1 MLKKNRSLIWKP
13 PPHFGIASYFEPR
26 TQYTDTLPQTYAFP
40 DTLRAMFAD
49 SGSLDHRGTPETPG
63 RVVTLID
70 RAHWEA
76 LDDHHATA
84 GEKVWGAAY
93 HIPSS
98 KVAEVREYLDIRE
111 NNGYSIQYTPF
122 HPAAST
128 TLPANTKAPIHCLVY
143 IGLPDN
149 PVFLGPQEPQ
159 QLAEHIVTTRGPS
172 GENKEYLY
180 SLEQAL
186 VKLSPE
192 SGDDHVS
199 DLVRRCHAI
208 EAKARAAPSREPL
221 QQDYL
226 AKGTAA
232 QADFGNQLRRVGST
246 EEQEE
251 VEK

>member
-1 MLKKNRSLIWKP
+1 
-13 PPHFGIASYFEPR
+13 
-26 TQYTDTLPQTYAFP
+26 
-40 DTLRAMFAD
+40 
-49 SGSLDHRGTPETPG
+49 
-63 RVVTLID
+63 
-70 RAHWEA
+70 
-76 LDDHHATA
+76 
-84 GEKVWGAAY
+84 
-93 HIPSS
+93 
-98 KVAEVREYLDIRE
+98 VAEVREYLDIRE

-159 QLAEHIVTTRGPS
+159 QLAEHIVRTRGPS

-199 DLVRRCHAI
+199 DLARRCHAI

-221 QQDYL
+221 QPDHL
-226 AKGTAA
+226 AEGIAA
-232 QADFGNQLRRVGST
+232 HADFGNQLRRVGST